1 LRFWGVRGSCPAPG
15 PATAG
20 VGGNTSCATL
30 EAGGEMLILDGG
42 TGLRTLGD
50 QLLRGGPVDTSI
62 LFSHVHWDHIQGIPF
77 FAPIFRSDTRLAMWG
92 APEHMTLEA
101 VMRRQM
107 GGPTFPVPLDH
118 VPAQLSFHPIS
129 AGATVAIGPFE
140 VTAASLRHPNGV
152 YGYRIEHGG
161 RSIVYAT
168 DTEHQP
174 GTLDAGL
181 IELARG
187 ADLLIYD
194 AQYTPAEYAGA
205 VGPSRAGWGHSTWR
219 EAVNIAQEAKVRQL
233 VLFHHDPDH
242 NDTFLDSILSETQKF
257 FPNTVVAWEGMGI
270 DLTSGQHTQ
279 PRDPGERRT
288 GNRQPLHVP
297 LRVQGVRADGTPFE
311 EETVLENLSLG
322 GAYFLLDNDPAPEAS
337 IEVEFLVST
346 EMLFGQSLRTLRTQL
361 VRSHSVKFHN
371 QSKSGVA
378 VMFR

>member
-1 LRFWGVRGSCPAPG
+1 
-15 PATAG
+15 
-20 VGGNTSCATL
+20 
-30 EAGGEMLILDGG
+30 MLILDGG

-205 VGPSRAGWGHSTWR
+205 VGPSRAGWGHSTWI
-219 EAVNIAQEAKVRQL
+219 EGVKVAAAAGAGQL
-233 VLFHHDPDH
+233 VLFHHDPTHD
-242 NDTFLDSILSETQKF
+242 DQAI
-257 FPNTVVAWEGMGI
+257 AAI
-270 DLTSGQHTQ
+270 
-279 PRDPGERRT
+279 
-288 GNRQPLHVP
+288 
-297 LRVQGVRADGTPFE
+297 
-311 EETVLENLSLG
+311 
-322 GAYFLLDNDPAPEAS
+322 EAS
-337 IEVEFLVST
+337 AAAQLPGTIAAREGLIIELEA
-346 EMLFGQSLRTLRTQL
+346 RTAGRRRHQRA
-361 VRSHSVKFHN
+361 RSA
-371 QSKSGVA
+371 G
-378 VMFR
+378 